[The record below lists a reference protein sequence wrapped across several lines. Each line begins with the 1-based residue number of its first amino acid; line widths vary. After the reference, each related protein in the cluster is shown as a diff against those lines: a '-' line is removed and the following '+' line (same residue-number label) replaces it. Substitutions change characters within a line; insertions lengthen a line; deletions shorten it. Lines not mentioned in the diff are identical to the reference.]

1 MQTIENRIAALE
13 AAGQGE
19 TIKVV
24 CVHDDETQAQALARA
39 GLPKDAS
46 GVVWCTPL
54 DERL

>member
-1 MQTIENRIAALE
+1 MQSIELRVAALE
-13 AAGQGE
+13 AAGQSDA
-19 TIKVV
+19 IKVV
-24 CVHDDETQAQALARA
+24 CVQDDETQAQALTRA